1 MRLRCRPLTWVWL
14 EELAGFVP
22 RVIVPFGQHGGF
34 PWLRLL
40 GPLRSWRRR
49 PARLGQGL
57 HAAARRVGPRQHL
70 FKGRPDCTG
79 PACRATPRR
88 AGAGARELRQRP
100 PRRNLRRPLPTPVV
114 VRGRLGAPS
123 HLDDLGKP
131 HTSKSW
137 QDCPSELLRVVDGP
151 GIGLVPTPTAPDVG
165 DDGTR
170 LAWPLHEPTELPV
183 GEARQGTEQRPCARA
198 GRRKRRARFGRDPYP
213 LSQQVPLCRTAG
225 KTTPC
230 RRRTILRRTGP
241 PPAGGA
247 RRFSRFTWTY
257 LHIWV

>member
-151 GIGLVPTPTAPDVG
+151 GIGLVPTPTAP
-165 DDGTR
+165 
-170 LAWPLHEPTELPV
+170 APLCSKPFAMYFVSTLQPA
-183 GEARQGTEQRPCARA
+183 ARQGP
-198 GRRKRRARFGRDPYP
+198 RDGYP
-213 LSQQVPLCRTAG
+213 PR
-225 KTTPC
+225 
-230 RRRTILRRTGP
+230 
-241 PPAGGA
+241 
-247 RRFSRFTWTY
+247 
-257 LHIWV
+257 